1 MRKNILFILVLL
13 LSPTLALAD
22 KGKSKKWWSTP
33 LIVILYIGFFLIAAG
48 VALCIRHFRDRG
60 RNLEYHRDD
69 AAADRGMDATEIESL
84 PSLRFSEMKMHR
96 LAEEDQQLECAV
108 CLSEFKDQEVLR
120 LLPGCFHVFHP
131 QCIAPWLASHITCP
145 TCRLEKIH
153 LFRSIHAFKI
163 DNFLEPK
170 LSGRVKIDKFFKCP
184 MSF

>member
-1 MRKNILFILVLL
+1 MRKNILFILLLL
-13 LSPTLALAD
+13 LSPTSALAHD

-48 VALCIRHFRDRG
+48 VALCIRHCRDRG
-60 RNLEYHRDD
+60 RNLEYHQQD

-145 TCRLEKIH
+145 TCRLEKVY

-163 DNFLEPK
+163 DNFVSRK
-170 LSGRVKIDKFFKCP
+170 S
-184 MSF
+184 